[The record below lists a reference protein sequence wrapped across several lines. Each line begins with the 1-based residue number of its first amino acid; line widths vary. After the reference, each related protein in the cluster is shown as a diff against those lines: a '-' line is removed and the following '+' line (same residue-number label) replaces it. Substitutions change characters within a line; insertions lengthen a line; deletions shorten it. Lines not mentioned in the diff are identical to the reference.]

1 MQCVIAYSTP
11 ITKNM
16 GPEMII
22 DYTDEQKTLRKTLR
36 EYFSRLIKPEYHEDL
51 RGNEGGDLYKGLI
64 RQMGKD
70 GWLAL
75 GWPKEYGGQG
85 ATTTEQLIFFE
96 EALLAGAPIPFVTL
110 NTVGPAL
117 IDYGTEEMKKK
128 FLPGIAAGETH
139 FCIGYSESGAGT
151 DLAALTTSAVVD
163 PDNPDYYII
172 NGTKVFTS
180 SAEAA
185 DYVWLA
191 VRTTPDVRHKGISMI
206 VVDTTLEGFSYAPI
220 HTVGGVRTNMS
231 YYENVRVHKS
241 MMIGE
246 PNKGWGLI
254 MSQLNHERVGLAAW
268 GIQGWK
274 LFDRALSWARTE
286 STQKHNKGQRP
297 IDEPW
302 IQANMAEA
310 LARLEAMRVMNARM
324 AWDLDKGNMN
334 PALASALKVFSTEG
348 LIEICRLL
356 MESIGPST
364 LIRAESTAAVL
375 LGDLE
380 HEYRRCQIN
389 TFGGGI
395 NELQRGIVAN
405 FGLNMPR
412 HR

>member
-1 MQCVIAYSTP
+1 
-11 ITKNM
+11 
-16 GPEMII
+16 MII
-22 DYTDEQKTLRKTLR
+22 DYTDGQKLLRKELR
-36 EYFSRLIKPEYHEDL
+36 DYFSALIKPEYREAL
-51 RGNEGGDLYKGLI
+51 RSSEGGELYKGLI
-64 RQMGKD
+64 RKMGKD

-75 GWPKEYGGQG
+75 GWPTEYGGRG
-85 ATTTEQLIFFE
+85 ATDSEQLMFFE
-96 EALLAGAPIPFVTL
+96 EALLAGAPVPFVTL

-117 IDYGTEEMKKK
+117 IAYGSEEMKQR

-139 FCIGYSESGAGT
+139 FCIGYTEAGAGT
-151 DLAALTTSAVVD
+151 DLAALSTTAIID
-163 PDNPDYYII
+163 PDDPDYYIV
-172 NGTKVFTS
+172 NGTKIFTS
-180 SAEAA
+180 AAEAA

-191 VRTTPDVRHKGISMI
+191 VRTAPDTRHKGISMI
-206 VVDTTLEGFSYAPI
+206 VVDTTLDGFSYSPI
-220 HTVGGVRTNMS
+220 NTVGGVHTNIS
-231 YYENVRVHKS
+231 YYENIRVHKS

-246 PNKGWGLI
+246 PNQGWGLI

-274 LFDRALSWARTE
+274 LFSRTLEWAR
-286 STQKHNKGQRP
+286 SASKQNHSKGKRP
-297 IDEPW
+297 IDDQR
-302 IQANMAEA
+302 IQTNLAEA

-334 PALASALKVFSTEG
+334 AALASALKVFSTEG

-356 MESIGPST
+356 MECIGPHS
-364 LIRAESTAAVL
+364 LIRAGSSAAVL
-375 LGDLE
+375 MGDLE

>member
-1 MQCVIAYSTP
+1 
-11 ITKNM
+11 
-16 GPEMII
+16 MII
-22 DYTDEQKTLRKTLR
+22 DYTPEQKVLRKELR
-36 EYFSRLIKPEYHEDL
+36 EYFADLIKPEYHDAL
-51 RGNEGGDLYKGLI
+51 REAEGGGLYKDLI

-85 ATTTEQLIFFE
+85 ATTTEQLMFFE

-117 IDYGTEEMKKK
+117 IEYGTEEMKQR

-139 FCIGYSESGAGT
+139 FCIGYSEPEAGT
-151 DLAALTTSAVVD
+151 DLAALTTSAVID
-163 PDNPDYYII
+163 PDDPDYYII

-180 SAEAA
+180 AAESA
-185 DYVWLA
+185 DFVWLA
-191 VRTTPDVRHKGISMI
+191 VRTTPDSRHKGVSMI
-206 VVDTTLEGFSYAPI
+206 VVDTSLEGFSFTPI
-220 HTVGGVRTNMS
+220 HTVGGVRTNMT
-231 YYENVRVHKS
+231 YYENIRVHKS

-274 LFDRALSWARTE
+274 LYSRALEWARTQ
-286 STQKHNKGQRP
+286 STQTHSKGQRP
-297 IDEPW
+297 IDDVR
-302 IQANMAEA
+302 IQTYLAEV
-310 LARLEAMRVMNARM
+310 LAKLESMRVMNSRM

-334 PALASALKVFSTEG
+334 PALASALKVVSTEG
-348 LIEICRLL
+348 LVEICRLL
-356 MESIGPST
+356 MECLGPSS
-364 LIRAESTAAVL
+364 LVRADSSAAVL
-375 LGDLE
+375 MGDLE

>member
-1 MQCVIAYSTP
+1 MKIAYS
-11 ITKNM
+11 
-16 GPEMII
+16 E
-22 DYTDEQKTLRKTLR
+22 EQQTLRKTLR
-36 EYFSRLIKPEYHEDL
+36 EYFSKLIKPEYRDEL
-51 RGNEGGDLYKGLI
+51 REAEGGELYKSLI

-75 GWPKEYGGQG
+75 GWPREYGGQG
-85 ATTTEQLIFFE
+85 ATTTEQLMFFE

-128 FLPGIAAGETH
+128 FLPGIAAGEIH
-139 FCIGYSESGAGT
+139 FSIGYSESGAGT
-151 DLAALTTSAVVD
+151 DLAALTTSAVTD
-163 PDNPDYYII
+163 PENPDYYLI

-180 SAEAA
+180 AVEAA

-191 VRTTPDVRHKGISMI
+191 VRTTPGSRHKGVSII
-206 VVDTTLEGFSYAPI
+206 VVDTSLEGFSYAPI

-231 YYENVRVHKS
+231 YYENIRVHKS

-246 PNKGWGLI
+246 PDKGWGLM

-268 GIQGWK
+268 GIHGWK
-274 LFDRALSWARTE
+274 LYSRALEWARTG
-286 STQKHNKGQRP
+286 STLPHNRGLRP
-297 IDEPW
+297 IDEPR
-302 IQANMAEA
+302 IQASLAEA

-324 AWDLDKGNMN
+324 AWALDQGDMS

-348 LIEICRLL
+348 LIEVCRLL
-356 MESIGPST
+356 MECIGPGS
-364 LIRAESTAAVL
+364 LLRAESSAAVL
-375 LGDLE
+375 MGDLE

-405 FGLNMPR
+405 FGLGMPR

>member
-1 MQCVIAYSTP
+1 
-11 ITKNM
+11 
-16 GPEMII
+16 MII
-22 DYTDEQKTLRKTLR
+22 DYTEEQKVLRKTLR
-36 EYFSRLIKPEYHEDL
+36 EYFSKLIKSEYHEDL

-70 GWLAL
+70 GWLGL

-96 EALLAGAPIPFVTL
+96 EALLAGAPVPFVTL

-139 FCIGYSESGAGT
+139 FCIGYSESDAGT
-151 DLAALTTSAVVD
+151 DLAALKTSAVID
-163 PDNPDYYII
+163 PDDPDYYII

-191 VRTTPDVRHKGISMI
+191 VRTTPDSRHKGISMI
-206 VVDTTLEGFSYAPI
+206 VVDTKSEGFSYAPI
-220 HTVGGVRTNMS
+220 HTVGGVRTNIS
-231 YYENVRVHKS
+231 YYENVRVPKS
-241 MMIGE
+241 NLIGE
-246 PNKGWGLI
+246 PDKGWALI

-268 GIQGWK
+268 GIHGWK
-274 LFDRALSWARTE
+274 LFDRALTWARTA
-286 STQKHNKGQRP
+286 STQAHNLGKRP
-297 IDEPW
+297 IDESW

-324 AWDLDKGNMN
+324 AWDLDRGNMN

>member
-1 MQCVIAYSTP
+1 
-11 ITKNM
+11 
-16 GPEMII
+16 MII
-22 DYTDEQKTLRKTLR
+22 DYNPEQKALRKKLR
-36 EYFSRLIKPEYHEDL
+36 NYFADLIKPEFRDEL
-51 RGNEGGDLYKGLI
+51 REAEGGDLYKDLI

-75 GWPKEYGGQG
+75 GWPTEYGGQG
-85 ATTTEQLIFFE
+85 ATDTEQLMFFE
-96 EALLAGAPIPFVTL
+96 EALMAGAPIPFVTL

-117 IDYGTEEMKKK
+117 IEYGTEEMKQK

-139 FCIGYSESGAGT
+139 FCIGYSEPEAGT
-151 DLAALTTSAVVD
+151 DLAALSTSAIID
-163 PDNPDYYII
+163 PDDPDYYII
-172 NGTKVFTS
+172 NGTKMFTS
-180 SAEAA
+180 AAEAA
-185 DYVWLA
+185 DFVWLA
-191 VRTTPDVRHKGISMI
+191 VRTTPDSRHKGVSMI
-206 VVDTTLEGFSYAPI
+206 VVDTTLDGFSFSPI

-231 YYENVRVHKS
+231 YYNNIRVHKS

-274 LFDRALSWARTE
+274 LYSRALEWARTE
-286 STQKHNKGQRP
+286 STQTHSKGLRP
-297 IDEPW
+297 IDDVR
-302 IQANMAEA
+302 IQTNLAEV
-310 LARLEAMRVMNARM
+310 LARLESMRIMNSRM
-324 AWDLDKGNMN
+324 AWDLDKGHMN
-334 PALASALKVFSTEG
+334 PALASALKVVSTEG
-348 LIEICRLL
+348 LVEICRLL
-356 MESIGPST
+356 MECLGPSS
-364 LIRAESTAAVL
+364 LVKANSSSAVL
-375 LGDLE
+375 RGDLE

>member
-1 MQCVIAYSTP
+1 
-11 ITKNM
+11 
-16 GPEMII
+16 MII
-22 DYTDEQKTLRKTLR
+22 DYTDGQKLLRKELR
-36 EYFSRLIKPEYHEDL
+36 DYFSALIKPEYREAL
-51 RGNEGGDLYKGLI
+51 RSSEGGELYKGLI
-64 RQMGKD
+64 RKMGKD

-75 GWPKEYGGQG
+75 GWPTEYGGRG
-85 ATTTEQLIFFE
+85 ATDSEQLMFFE
-96 EALLAGAPIPFVTL
+96 EALLAGAPVPFVTL

-117 IDYGTEEMKKK
+117 IAYGSEEMKQR

-139 FCIGYSESGAGT
+139 FCIGYTEAGAGT
-151 DLAALTTSAVVD
+151 DLAALSTTAIID
-163 PDNPDYYII
+163 PDDPDYYIVK
-172 NGTKVFTS
+172 GTKIFTS
-180 SAEAA
+180 AAEAA

-191 VRTTPDVRHKGISMI
+191 VRTAPDTRHKGISMI
-206 VVDTTLEGFSYAPI
+206 VVDTTLDGFSYSPI
-220 HTVGGVRTNMS
+220 NTVGGVHTNIS
-231 YYENVRVHKS
+231 YYENIRVHKS

-246 PNKGWGLI
+246 PNQGWGLI

-274 LFDRALSWARTE
+274 LFSRTLEWDRSASKQNH
-286 STQKHNKGQRP
+286 SKGKRP
-297 IDEPW
+297 IDDQR
-302 IQANMAEA
+302 IQTNLAEA

-334 PALASALKVFSTEG
+334 AALASALKVFSTEG

-356 MESIGPST
+356 MECIGPHS
-364 LIRAESTAAVL
+364 LIRAGSSAAVL
-375 LGDLE
+375 MGDLE

>member
-1 MQCVIAYSTP
+1 
-11 ITKNM
+11 
-16 GPEMII
+16 MII
-22 DYTDEQKTLRKTLR
+22 DYTDKQKALRKELR
-36 EYFSRLIKPEYHEDL
+36 TYFSKLIKPEYREEL
-51 RGNEGGDLYKGLI
+51 RGAEGGELYKRLI

-85 ATTTEQLIFFE
+85 ATETEQLMFFE
-96 EALLAGAPIPFVTL
+96 EALMAGAPIPFVTL

-117 IDYGTEEMKKK
+117 IDYGTQEMKKK

-139 FCIGYSESGAGT
+139 FCIGYTESGAGT
-151 DLAALTTSAVVD
+151 DLAALTTTAVVD
-163 PDNPDYYII
+163 PDDPDYYLI

-191 VRTTPDVRHKGISMI
+191 VRTTPDSRHKGISMI
-206 VVDTTLEGFSYAPI
+206 VVDTSLEGFSFSPI
-220 HTVGGVRTNMS
+220 HTVGDVRTNMS
-231 YYENVRVHKS
+231 YYENIRVHKS

-268 GIQGWK
+268 GIHGWK
-274 LFDRALSWARTE
+274 LYSRALEWARTPSE
-286 STQKHNKGQRP
+286 QAHSKGMRP
-297 IDEPW
+297 IDEVR
-302 IQANMAEA
+302 IQTNLAEV

-348 LIEICRLL
+348 LIEVCRLL
-356 MESIGPST
+356 MECLGPVS
-364 LIRAESTAAVL
+364 LLRAKSSAAVL

-380 HEYRRCQIN
+380 HEYRLCQIN

-405 FGLNMPR
+405 FGLGMPR

>member
-1 MQCVIAYSTP
+1 
-11 ITKNM
+11 
-16 GPEMII
+16 MII
-22 DYTDEQKTLRKTLR
+22 DYTDEQKALRKKMR
-36 EYFSRLIKPEYHEDL
+36 EYFSELIKPEYREPL
-51 RGNEGGDLYKGLI
+51 REAEGGDLYKDLI
-64 RQMGKD
+64 RQMGRD

-85 ATTTEQLIFFE
+85 ASETEQLMFFE
-96 EALLAGAPIPFVTL
+96 EALLAGAPVPFVTL

-117 IDYGTEEMKKK
+117 IAHGSEEMKQK

-139 FCIGYSESGAGT
+139 FSIGYSESGAGT
-151 DLAALTTSAVVD
+151 DLAALTTSATID
-163 PDNPDYYII
+163 PQDPNYYII

-180 SAEAA
+180 AVEAA

-191 VRTTPDVRHKGISMI
+191 VRTTPDSRHNGISMI
-206 VVDTTLEGFSYAPI
+206 VVDTSLEGFSYAPI

-231 YYENVRVHKS
+231 YYENIRVHKS

-246 PNKGWGLI
+246 PNKGWGLM

-268 GIQGWK
+268 GIHGWK
-274 LFDRALSWARTE
+274 LYSRALEWARTP
-286 STQKHNKGQRP
+286 STQAHNTGQRP
-297 IDEPW
+297 IDDGR
-302 IQANMAEA
+302 IQTNLAEV

-348 LIEICRLL
+348 LIEVCRLL
-356 MESIGPST
+356 MECMGPAS
-364 LIRAESTAAVL
+364 LVRAESSASVL
-375 LGDLE
+375 MGDLE

>member
-1 MQCVIAYSTP
+1 
-11 ITKNM
+11 
-16 GPEMII
+16 MII
-22 DYTDEQKTLRKTLR
+22 DYSEEQKVLRKKLR
-36 EYFSRLIKPEYHEDL
+36 EYFSQLIKPEHRETL
-51 RGNEGGDLYKGLI
+51 RTAESGGLYKQLI
-64 RQMGKD
+64 RQMGAD
-70 GWLAL
+70 GWLAI

-85 ATTTEQLIFFE
+85 ATTAEQLMFFE

-117 IDYGTEEMKKK
+117 MDYGTEEMKQR

-139 FCIGYSESGAGT
+139 FAIGYSEPSAGT
-151 DLAALTTSAVVD
+151 DLAVLNTTATID
-163 PDNPDYYII
+163 PEDADYYLI

-180 SAEAA
+180 GAEGA

-191 VRTTPDVRHKGISMI
+191 TRTTPDSRHKGITMF
-206 VVDTTLEGFSYAPI
+206 VVDTKDPGFSLAPI
-220 HTVGGVRTNMS
+220 HTVGDVRTNMT

-246 PNKGWGLI
+246 LDKGWGLI

-268 GIQGWK
+268 GILGWK
-274 LFDRALSWARTE
+274 LYNRALEWSRTAG
-286 STQKHNKGQRP
+286 KKGARP
-297 IDEPW
+297 IDEPR
-302 IQANMAEA
+302 IQANLAES

-348 LIEICRLL
+348 LVEVCRLL
-356 MESIGPST
+356 MECLGPNS
-364 LIRAESTAAVL
+364 LIKGDSPAAVL
-375 LGDLE
+375 YGDLE

-405 FGLNMPR
+405 FGLGMPR

>member
-1 MQCVIAYSTP
+1 MKIAYS
-11 ITKNM
+11 
-16 GPEMII
+16 E
-22 DYTDEQKTLRKTLR
+22 EQQTLRKTLR
-36 EYFSRLIKPEYHEDL
+36 EYFSKLIKPEYRDEL
-51 RGNEGGDLYKGLI
+51 REAEGGDLYKSLI
-64 RQMGKD
+64 RQMGSD

-85 ATTTEQLIFFE
+85 ATTTEQLMFFE

-128 FLPGIAAGETH
+128 FLPGIAAGEIH
-139 FCIGYSESGAGT
+139 FSIGYTESSAGT
-151 DLAALTTSAVVD
+151 DLAALTTSAVID
-163 PDNPDYYII
+163 REDPDYYLI

-180 SAEAA
+180 AAEAA

-191 VRTTPDVRHKGISMI
+191 VRTTPDTRHKGVSMI
-206 VVDTTLEGFSYAPI
+206 VVDTSLEGFSYAPI
-220 HTVGGVRTNMS
+220 HTVGGVRTNMT
-231 YYENVRVHKS
+231 YYENIRVHKS

-246 PNKGWGLI
+246 PNKGWGLM

-274 LFDRALSWARTE
+274 LYSRALEWAR
-286 STQKHNKGQRP
+286 SKGSLPHNKDLRP
-297 IDEPW
+297 IDEPR
-302 IQANMAEA
+302 IQTSLAET

-324 AWDLDKGNMN
+324 AWDLDRGNMN
-334 PALASALKVFSTEG
+334 PALASALKVFSTEN
-348 LIEICRLL
+348 LIEVCRLL
-356 MESIGPST
+356 MECIGPSS
-364 LIRAESTAAVL
+364 LIRAGSSAAVL
-375 LGDLE
+375 MGDLE

-395 NELQRGIVAN
+395 NELQRGLVAN
-405 FGLNMPR
+405 FGLGMPR

>member
-1 MQCVIAYSTP
+1 
-11 ITKNM
+11 
-16 GPEMII
+16 MII
-22 DYTDEQKTLRKTLR
+22 DYTEEQKALRKKLR
-36 EYFSRLIKPEYHEDL
+36 EYFAQLIKPEYRDEL
-51 RGNEGGDLYKGLI
+51 REAEGGELYKSLI

-70 GWLAL
+70 GWMAL

-85 ATTTEQLIFFE
+85 ATDTEQLMFFE

-117 IDYGTEEMKKK
+117 IAYGSEEMKKR

-139 FCIGYSESGAGT
+139 FSIGYSESSAGT
-151 DLAALTTSAVVD
+151 DLAALTTTAVIGPED
-163 PDNPDYYII
+163 PDYYII

-180 SAEAA
+180 AAEAA
-185 DYVWLA
+185 DFIWLA
-191 VRTTPDVRHKGISMI
+191 VRTTPGSRHKGISMI

-231 YYENVRVHKS
+231 YYENIRVHKS

-246 PNKGWGLI
+246 PDQGWGLM

-274 LFDRALSWARTE
+274 LYSRALDWARTPG
-286 STQKHNKGQRP
+286 KGGKRP
-297 IDEPW
+297 IDEPR
-302 IQANMAEA
+302 IQVYLAEA
-310 LARLEAMRVMNARM
+310 LARLEAMRVMNSRM

-348 LIEICRLL
+348 LIEVCRLL
-356 MESIGPST
+356 MECIGPSS
-364 LIRAESTAAVL
+364 LIRADSSATEL

-405 FGLNMPR
+405 FGLDMPR

>member
-1 MQCVIAYSTP
+1 
-11 ITKNM
+11 
-16 GPEMII
+16 MII
-22 DYTDEQKTLRKTLR
+22 DYTDEQKALRKELR
-36 EYFSRLIKPEYHEDL
+36 EYFSKLIKPEYREPL
-51 RGNEGGDLYKGLI
+51 RDAEGGDLYKSLI
-64 RQMGKD
+64 RQMGQD

-85 ATTTEQLIFFE
+85 ATDTEQLMFFE
-96 EALLAGAPIPFVTL
+96 EALLAGAPLPFVTL

-117 IDYGTEEMKKK
+117 IAYGSEEMKQK
-128 FLPGIAAGETH
+128 FLPGIAAGKTH
-139 FCIGYSESGAGT
+139 FSIGYTESSAGT
-151 DLAALTTSAVVD
+151 DLAALTTSAILD
-163 PDNPDYYII
+163 PEDPDYYII

-180 SAEAA
+180 AVEAA

-191 VRTTPDVRHKGISMI
+191 VRTTPDTRHKGISMI
-206 VVDTTLEGFSYAPI
+206 VVDTSLEGFSFAPI

-231 YYENVRVHKS
+231 YYNNIRVHKS

-246 PNKGWGLI
+246 PDKGWGLM

-268 GIQGWK
+268 GIHGWK
-274 LFDRALSWARTE
+274 LYSRVLEWARSE
-286 STQKHNKGQRP
+286 STKPHNIGQRP
-297 IDEPW
+297 IDDPR
-302 IQANMAEA
+302 IQTNLAET

-334 PALASALKVFSTEG
+334 PALASALKVFSTES

-356 MESIGPST
+356 MECMGPVS
-364 LIRAESTAAVL
+364 LVRAESTASVL
-375 LGDLE
+375 MGDLE

>member
-1 MQCVIAYSTP
+1 
-11 ITKNM
+11 
-16 GPEMII
+16 MII
-22 DYTDEQKTLRKTLR
+22 DYSEKQKNLRKELR
-36 EYFSRLIKPEYHEDL
+36 EYFSTLITSDMANEL
-51 RGNEGGDLYKGLI
+51 RNAESGPLYKKLI
-64 RQMGKD
+64 SQMGKD

-85 ATTTEQLIFFE
+85 ATDSEQLMFFE

-117 IDYGTEEMKKK
+117 MESGTEAMKQQ
-128 FLPGIAAGETH
+128 FLPAIASGDVH
-139 FCIGYSESGAGT
+139 FAIGYSEPGAGT
-151 DLAALTTSAVVD
+151 DLAALTTAATID
-163 PDNPDYYII
+163 PDDEDYYLI

-180 SAEAA
+180 GAEGA

-191 VRTTPDVRHKGISMI
+191 ARTTADVRHKGVTMFI
-206 VVDTTLEGFSYAPI
+206 VDAKDPGFSFAPI

-231 YYENVRVHKS
+231 YYTNVRVHKS
-241 MMIGE
+241 MIVGE
-246 PNKGWGLI
+246 LDKGWGLI

-274 LFDRALSWARTE
+274 LYDRALTWARIE
-286 STQKHNKGQRP
+286 GKAGKRP
-297 IDEPW
+297 IDEPR
-302 IQANMAEA
+302 IQANLAES
-310 LARLEAMRVMNARM
+310 LARLESMRVMNARM

-348 LIEICRLL
+348 LVEVCRLL
-356 MESIGPST
+356 MESIGPSS
-364 LIRAESTAAVL
+364 LLRAGCSAAVL
-375 LGDLE
+375 MGDLE

-405 FGLNMPR
+405 FGLGMPR

>member
-1 MQCVIAYSTP
+1 
-11 ITKNM
+11 
-16 GPEMII
+16 MII
-22 DYTDEQKTLRKTLR
+22 DYTDEQKALRKKLR
-36 EYFSRLIKPEYHEDL
+36 DYFSELIKPEYREEL
-51 RGNEGGDLYKGLI
+51 RGAEGGELYKRLI

-75 GWPKEYGGQG
+75 GWPREYGGQG
-85 ATTTEQLIFFE
+85 ATETEQLMFFE
-96 EALLAGAPIPFVTL
+96 EALMAGAPVPFVTL

-117 IDYGTEEMKKK
+117 IAYGTDEMKKR

-139 FCIGYSESGAGT
+139 FCIGYSEAQAGT
-151 DLAALTTSAVVD
+151 DLAALSTSAVID
-163 PDNPDYYII
+163 PDDPDYYII

-180 SAEAA
+180 AAEAA

-206 VVDTTLEGFSYAPI
+206 VVDTSLDGFTYSPI
-220 HTVGGVRTNMS
+220 YTVGDVRTNMS
-231 YYENVRVHKS
+231 YYSNVRVHKS

-246 PNKGWGLI
+246 PDKGWGLI

-268 GIQGWK
+268 GIHGWK
-274 LFDRALSWARTE
+274 LFSRALQWARTP
-286 STQKHNKGQRP
+286 SAQAHNKGVRP
-297 IDEPW
+297 IDEVR
-302 IQANMAEA
+302 IQTNLAEA

-324 AWDLDKGNMN
+324 AWDLDRGSMN

-356 MESIGPST
+356 MECMGPAS
-364 LIRAESTAAVL
+364 LIRAKSSAAVL

-380 HEYRRCQIN
+380 MEYRLCQIN

>member
-1 MQCVIAYSTP
+1 
-11 ITKNM
+11 
-16 GPEMII
+16 MII
-22 DYTDEQKTLRKTLR
+22 EYTDEQKVLRKKLR
-36 EYFSRLIKPEYHEDL
+36 EYFSELIKPEYREEL
-51 RGNEGGDLYKGLI
+51 RGAEGGELYKRLI

-75 GWPKEYGGQG
+75 GWPREYGGQG
-85 ATTTEQLIFFE
+85 ATETEQLMFFE
-96 EALLAGAPIPFVTL
+96 EALMAGAPVPFVTL

-117 IDYGTEEMKKK
+117 IDYGTEEMKKR

-139 FCIGYSESGAGT
+139 FCIGYSESNAGT
-151 DLAALTTSAVVD
+151 DLAAMSTSAVID
-163 PDNPDYYII
+163 PDDPDYYII

-180 SAEAA
+180 AAEAA

-206 VVDTTLEGFSYAPI
+206 VVDTTLDGFTYSPI
-220 HTVGGVRTNMS
+220 YTVGDVRTNMS

-241 MMIGE
+241 MMVGE

-268 GIQGWK
+268 GIRGWK
-274 LFDRALSWARTE
+274 LYSRALEWARTASE
-286 STQKHNKGQRP
+286 APHNKGMRP
-297 IDEPW
+297 IDEVR
-302 IQANMAEA
+302 IQTNLAEV

-348 LIEICRLL
+348 LIEVCRLL
-356 MESIGPST
+356 MECLGPAS
-364 LIRAESTAAVL
+364 LIRAKSSASVL
-375 LGDLE
+375 VGDLE
-380 HEYRRCQIN
+380 NEYRLCQIN

>member
-1 MQCVIAYSTP
+1 
-11 ITKNM
+11 
-16 GPEMII
+16 MII
-22 DYTDEQKTLRKTLR
+22 EYTTEQKALRKKLR
-36 EYFSRLIKPEYHEDL
+36 EYFSELIKPEMRDEL
-51 RGNEGGDLYKGLI
+51 REAEGGDLYKSLI

-85 ATTTEQLIFFE
+85 ATDTEQLMFFE

-117 IDYGTEEMKKK
+117 IEYGTEEMKQR

-139 FCIGYSESGAGT
+139 FCIGYSEPEAGT
-151 DLAALTTSAVVD
+151 DLAALNTSAVVD
-163 PDNPDYYII
+163 PDDPDYYII
-172 NGTKVFTS
+172 NGTKMFTS
-180 SAEAA
+180 AAEAA

-191 VRTTPDVRHKGISMI
+191 VRTTPDSRHKGVSMI
-206 VVDTTLEGFSYAPI
+206 VVDTTLEGFSYSPI

-231 YYENVRVHKS
+231 YYENIRVHKS

-246 PNKGWGLI
+246 PNQGWGLI

-274 LFDRALSWARTE
+274 LYSRALEWARTK
-286 STQKHNKGQRP
+286 STQTHSLGQRP
-297 IDEPW
+297 IDDVR
-302 IQANMAEA
+302 IQTNLAEV
-310 LARLEAMRVMNARM
+310 LAKLESMRIMNSRM
-324 AWDLDKGNMN
+324 AWDLDKGHMN
-334 PALASALKVFSTEG
+334 PALASALKVVSTEG
-348 LIEICRLL
+348 LVEICRLL
-356 MESIGPST
+356 MECLGPNS
-364 LIRAESTAAVL
+364 LVRADSSAAVL
-375 LGDLE
+375 RGDLE

>member
-1 MQCVIAYSTP
+1 
-11 ITKNM
+11 
-16 GPEMII
+16 MII
-22 DYTDEQKTLRKTLR
+22 DYTDEQKALRKKMRT
-36 EYFSRLIKPEYHEDL
+36 YFADLIKPEMREEL
-51 RGNEGGDLYKGLI
+51 RSAEGGDLFKSLI

-70 GWLAL
+70 GWLAI

-85 ATTTEQLIFFE
+85 ATDTEQLMFFE
-96 EALLAGAPIPFVTL
+96 EALMAGAPIPFVTL

-117 IDYGTEEMKKK
+117 MASGTEELKQR
-128 FLPGIAAGETH
+128 FLPGIAAGELH
-139 FCIGYSESGAGT
+139 FAIGYSESNAGT
-151 DLAALTTSAVVD
+151 DLAALSTTAVQD
-163 PDNPDYYII
+163 PEDPDYYLI

-180 SAEAA
+180 GAEGA

-191 VRTTPDVRHKGISMI
+191 TRTTPDVRHKGVTMF
-206 VVDTTLEGFSYAPI
+206 VVDTKDPGFTFSPI

-246 PNKGWGLI
+246 ENKGWGLI

-274 LFDRALSWARTE
+274 LYDRTLTWARTPG
-286 STQKHNKGQRP
+286 KKGLRP
-297 IDEPW
+297 IDEPR
-302 IQANMAEA
+302 IQEQLAEV
-310 LARLEAMRVMNARM
+310 LCRLEAMRVMNARM

-334 PALASALKVFSTEG
+334 PALASALKVYSTEG
-348 LIEICRLL
+348 LIECCRLM
-356 MESIGPST
+356 MECIGPNT
-364 LIRAESTAAVL
+364 LLRAVSSTAVL
-375 LGDLE
+375 YGDLE

-405 FGLNMPR
+405 FGLGMPR

>member
-1 MQCVIAYSTP
+1 
-11 ITKNM
+11 
-16 GPEMII
+16 MII
-22 DYTDEQKTLRKTLR
+22 DYTETQKALRKELR
-36 EYFSRLIKPEYHEDL
+36 DYFADLIKPEYRDEL
-51 RGNEGGDLYKGLI
+51 REAEGGDLYKSLI

-85 ATTTEQLIFFE
+85 ATTTEQLLLFE

-117 IDYGTEEMKKK
+117 IDYGTEEMKQR

-139 FCIGYSESGAGT
+139 FCIGYSEPGAGT
-151 DLAALTTSAVVD
+151 DLAALSTSAVVD
-163 PDNPDYYII
+163 SQDPDYYII

-180 SAEAA
+180 AAEAA

-191 VRTTPDVRHKGISMI
+191 VRTTPDSRHKGISMI
-206 VVDTTLEGFSYAPI
+206 VVDTTLDGFSFAPI

-246 PNKGWGLI
+246 PDKGWGLI

-274 LFDRALSWARTE
+274 LFSRALAWARTA
-286 STQKHNKGQRP
+286 STQPHNEGQRP
-297 IDEPW
+297 IDDVR
-302 IQANMAEA
+302 IQANLAEA

-324 AWDLDKGNMN
+324 AWDLDRGNMN
-334 PALASALKVFSTEG
+334 VALASALKVFSTEG
-348 LIEICRLL
+348 LVEICRLL

-364 LIRAESTAAVL
+364 LIRADSSAAVL
-375 LGDLE
+375 QGDLE

-395 NELQRGIVAN
+395 NELQRGLVAN

>member
-1 MQCVIAYSTP
+1 
-11 ITKNM
+11 
-16 GPEMII
+16 MII
-22 DYTDEQKTLRKTLR
+22 DYNPEQKALRKKLR
-36 EYFSRLIKPEYHEDL
+36 NYFTSLIKPEYRDEL
-51 RGNEGGDLYKGLI
+51 REAEGGDLYKDLI

-75 GWPKEYGGQG
+75 GWPTEYGGQG
-85 ATTTEQLIFFE
+85 ATDTEQLMFFE
-96 EALLAGAPIPFVTL
+96 EALMAGAPIPFVTL

-117 IDYGTEEMKKK
+117 IEYGTEEMKQK

-139 FCIGYSESGAGT
+139 FCIGYSEPEAGT
-151 DLAALTTSAVVD
+151 DLAALSTSAVLD
-163 PDNPDYYII
+163 PDDPDYYII
-172 NGTKVFTS
+172 NGTKMFTS
-180 SAEAA
+180 AAEAA
-185 DYVWLA
+185 DFVWLA
-191 VRTTPDVRHKGISMI
+191 VRTTPDSRHKGVSMI
-206 VVDTTLEGFSYAPI
+206 VVDTTLDGFSFSPI

-231 YYENVRVHKS
+231 YYNNIRVHKS

-274 LFDRALSWARTE
+274 LYSRALEWARTE
-286 STQKHNKGQRP
+286 STQTHSKGMRP
-297 IDEPW
+297 IDEVR
-302 IQANMAEA
+302 IQTNLAEV
-310 LARLEAMRVMNARM
+310 LARLESMRIMNSRM
-324 AWDLDKGNMN
+324 AWDLDKGHMN
-334 PALASALKVFSTEG
+334 PALASALKVVSTEG
-348 LIEICRLL
+348 LVEICRLL
-356 MESIGPST
+356 MECLGPSS
-364 LIRAESTAAVL
+364 LVRANSSSAVL
-375 LGDLE
+375 RGDLE

>member
-1 MQCVIAYSTP
+1 
-11 ITKNM
+11 
-16 GPEMII
+16 MII
-22 DYTDEQKTLRKTLR
+22 DYNDEQKALRKKMR
-36 EYFSRLIKPEYHEDL
+36 EYFAELIKPEYREPL
-51 RGNEGGDLYKGLI
+51 REAEGGDLYKRLI

-75 GWPKEYGGQG
+75 GWPTEYGGQG
-85 ATTTEQLIFFE
+85 ATTTEQLMFFE
-96 EALLAGAPIPFVTL
+96 EALLAGAPVPFVTL

-117 IDYGTEEMKKK
+117 IAYGSEEMKQK

-139 FCIGYSESGAGT
+139 FSIGYTESNAGT
-151 DLAALTTSAVVD
+151 DLAALTTSAVID
-163 PDNPDYYII
+163 PEDSDYYII

-180 SAEAA
+180 AVEAA

-191 VRTTPDVRHKGISMI
+191 VRTTPDTRHKGVSMI
-206 VVDTTLEGFSYAPI
+206 VVDTSLDGFSYTPI
-220 HTVGGVRTNMS
+220 HTVGGVRTNIT
-231 YYENVRVHKS
+231 YYDNIRVHKS

-246 PNKGWGLI
+246 PNKGWGLM

-268 GIQGWK
+268 GIHGWK
-274 LFDRALSWARTE
+274 LYSRALDWARTP
-286 STQKHNKGQRP
+286 STASHNKGQRP
-297 IDEPW
+297 IDDPR
-302 IQANMAEA
+302 IQTNLAET

-348 LIEICRLL
+348 LIEVCRLL
-356 MESIGPST
+356 MECIGPSS
-364 LIRAESTAAVL
+364 LVRAESSAAVL
-375 LGDLE
+375 MGDLE

>member
-1 MQCVIAYSTP
+1 
-11 ITKNM
+11 
-16 GPEMII
+16 MII
-22 DYTDEQKTLRKTLR
+22 DYTDEQKALRKELR
-36 EYFSRLIKPEYHEDL
+36 EYFSKLIKPEYREPL
-51 RGNEGGDLYKGLI
+51 RDAEGGDLYKSLI
-64 RQMGKD
+64 RQMGQD

-75 GWPKEYGGQG
+75 GWPTEYGGQG
-85 ATTTEQLIFFE
+85 ATDTEQLMFFE
-96 EALLAGAPIPFVTL
+96 EALLAGAPLPFVTL

-117 IDYGTEEMKKK
+117 IAYGSEEMKQK

-139 FCIGYSESGAGT
+139 FSIGYTESSAGT
-151 DLAALTTSAVVD
+151 DLAALTTSAILD
-163 PDNPDYYII
+163 PEDPDYYLI

-180 SAEAA
+180 AVEAA

-191 VRTTPDVRHKGISMI
+191 VRTTPDTRHKGISMI
-206 VVDTTLEGFSYAPI
+206 VVDTSLEGFSFAPI

-231 YYENVRVHKS
+231 YYNNIRVHKS

-246 PNKGWGLI
+246 PDKGWGLM

-268 GIQGWK
+268 GIHGWK
-274 LFDRALSWARTE
+274 LYSRVLEWARSE
-286 STQKHNKGQRP
+286 STKPHNIGQRP
-297 IDEPW
+297 IDDPR
-302 IQANMAEA
+302 IQTNLAET

-334 PALASALKVFSTEG
+334 PALASALKVFSTES

-356 MESIGPST
+356 MECMGPVS
-364 LIRAESTAAVL
+364 LVRAESTASVL
-375 LGDLE
+375 MGDLE

>member
-1 MQCVIAYSTP
+1 
-11 ITKNM
+11 
-16 GPEMII
+16 MII
-22 DYTDEQKTLRKTLR
+22 DYTDEQKVLRKKLR
-36 EYFSRLIKPEYHEDL
+36 EYFSELIKPEYREEL
-51 RGNEGGDLYKGLI
+51 RGAEGGDLYKSLI

-85 ATTTEQLIFFE
+85 ATETEQLMFFE
-96 EALLAGAPIPFVTL
+96 EALMAGAPVPFVTL

-139 FCIGYSESGAGT
+139 FCIGYSESNAGT
-151 DLAALTTSAVVD
+151 DLAALSTSAVID
-163 PDNPDYYII
+163 PDDPDYYII

-180 SAEAA
+180 AAEAA

-191 VRTTPDVRHKGISMI
+191 VRTTPDVRHRGISMI
-206 VVDTTLEGFSYAPI
+206 VVDTTLDGFTYSPI
-220 HTVGGVRTNMS
+220 YTVGDVRTNMS

-241 MMIGE
+241 MIVGE
-246 PNKGWGLI
+246 PDKGWALI

-268 GIQGWK
+268 GIRGWK
-274 LFDRALSWARTE
+274 LYSRALDWARTASE
-286 STQKHNKGQRP
+286 ASHNKGMRP
-297 IDEPW
+297 IDDVR
-302 IQANMAEA
+302 IQTNLAEV

-348 LIEICRLL
+348 LIEVCRLL
-356 MESIGPST
+356 MECLGPAS
-364 LIRAESTAAVL
+364 LLRAKSSASVL
-375 LGDLE
+375 VGDLE
-380 HEYRRCQIN
+380 NEYRLCQIN